1 MQSEYATKSLY
12 RDDAEVDGV
21 RNDDVITASGKV
33 LEKAHD
39 IEYVATCY
47 RVWEYHQILA
57 GNWIGGSD
65 IVDDTSFLSFPLFI
79 QNTKI

>member
-1 MQSEYATKSLY
+1 MSKRRRIVNYQPRALSAAITTWPLLNRPISQIHLMQSEYATKSLY

-47 RVWEYHQILA
+47 RV
-57 GNWIGGSD
+57 
-65 IVDDTSFLSFPLFI
+65 
-79 QNTKI
+79 